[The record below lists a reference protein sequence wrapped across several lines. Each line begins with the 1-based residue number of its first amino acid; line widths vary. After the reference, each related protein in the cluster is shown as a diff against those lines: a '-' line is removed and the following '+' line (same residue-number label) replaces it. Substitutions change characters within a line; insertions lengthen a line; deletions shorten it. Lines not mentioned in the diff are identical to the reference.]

1 MSLRIRNL
9 GSGSSGNATLIEA
22 RSGTTHSRLLVDC
35 GLRVSEVKKRL
46 QLCDLT
52 LEDLDAVF
60 VTHEHSDHWGH
71 AASLCRRL
79 GIPLWS
85 SEGTM
90 HAVLGEGAD
99 LSELDWN
106 QASDGVPIDL
116 GDLQLRPFTVPHD
129 AREPLQLCCTDG
141 DRRLGVVT
149 DLGHA
154 STHVIRALQGLHG
167 LLLETNHDPDRL
179 QRSAYPPFLKQRI
192 ASDLGHLSNEQSA
205 QLLREVMHPG
215 LSLVLAAHLSE
226 RNNAPELAR
235 AALAPVLGC
244 AVHDVPVADPA
255 HGSEWWDV

>member
-1 MSLRIRNL
+1 MTLRLRNL

-22 RSGTTHSRLLVDC
+22 HSGTTCSRLLIDC

-46 QLCDLT
+46 QACDLE
-52 LEDLDAVF
+52 LSDIDAVF

-99 LSELDWN
+99 LDELDWN
-106 QASDGVPIDL
+106 QATDGVPIDL
-116 GDLQLRPFTVPHD
+116 GDLQLLPFTVPHD

-154 STHVIRALQGLHG
+154 SAHVVRALQGLHG
-167 LLLETNHDPDRL
+167 IMLETNHDLDRL
-179 QRSAYPPFLKQRI
+179 RLSAYPPFLKQRI
-192 ASDLGHLSNEQSA
+192 SSNLGHLSNPQSA
-205 QLLREVMHPG
+205 QLLRDVMHPG
-215 LSLVLAAHLSE
+215 LRLVLAAHLSE

-244 AVHDVPVADPA
+244 NQAEVPVADPEQ
-255 HGSEWWDV
+255 GSDWWSV